1 MMISVALI
9 EDDDAIAEELVGHL
23 KRYAEESKGAV
34 TVNTVRFSDAISFI
48 ENYKP
53 RYDLVLMD
61 IMLPEMDGLTASRK
75 LREFDPNVLLIFVTN
90 MSQFAVKGYEVSAFD
105 FIVKPVR
112 YGDLSLK
119 LDRVV
124 ERLSVA
130 AEKKV
135 RIYSQGAE
143 HMMPISDI
151 KYVEVTGHK
160 LLWHTAHGD
169 FAMCGNLGK
178 LENELPKSVFVRIN
192 SCYIINMKYV
202 TLVKAQTVTVGGEE
216 LQISQSRKKKFLGA
230 MAEYI
235 GDGGGV
241 LTNVRTQRVFLVQS
255 VVYRRAH
262 YCRNADSSAPAKA
275 KQVCAQGGGKRY
287 RVYRIFV
294 GDTRCEP
301 LRALYVVYISGDFCV
316 QRRRDQVLF

>member
-9 EDDDAIAEELVGHL
+9 EDDDVIAEELVGYL

-34 TVNTVRFSDAISFI
+34 TFSTVRFPDAIAFL

-75 LREFDPNVLLIFVTN
+75 LREYDPKVLLIFVTN

-112 YGDLSLK
+112 YGDFSLK
-119 LDRVV
+119 LNRVA
-124 ERLSVA
+124 EKLSSG
-130 AEKKV
+130 EGKKV

-143 HMMPISDI
+143 HMMPVSDI

-160 LLWHTAHGD
+160 LLWHTTHGEYV
-169 FAMCGNLGK
+169 MCGNLGK
-178 LENELPKSVFVRIN
+178 LENELPKSDFVRIN
-192 SCYIINMKYV
+192 SCYIVNMKYV
-202 TLVKAQTVTVGGEE
+202 TLVKAQTVAVGGEE
-216 LQISQSRKKKFLGA
+216 LQISQSRKKKFLCA

-235 GDGGGV
+235 GDGGG
-241 LTNVRTQRVFLVQS
+241 S
-255 VVYRRAH
+255 
-262 YCRNADSSAPAKA
+262 
-275 KQVCAQGGGKRY
+275 
-287 RVYRIFV
+287 
-294 GDTRCEP
+294 
-301 LRALYVVYISGDFCV
+301 
-316 QRRRDQVLF
+316 